1 MQKQFLT
8 FISVG
13 ILLISINACK
23 SKTVETVSFLA
34 VPTGLNS
41 SEPSL
46 HKTNDGNIYLSWIE
60 NDKDT
65 VSHLKFST
73 LKNNEWSPPKTITKG
88 KGWFVNWADFPS
100 ITSFGESNLSA
111 HYLEKSADDTY
122 AYDVKL
128 IQSTDNGE
136 TWNEAFKPHS
146 DNTNTEHGFVSKVAI
161 DKNSYLAI
169 WLDGRQMAYAETDS
183 TIAAQMTL
191 RSAVF
196 NKKGELIEEHLL
208 DNRVCDCCQT
218 DVAMTEEGPIV
229 VYRNRSDDEMRDTYY
244 VKHVNGSWTEPKPVF
259 NDNWNITGCPVNGP
273 AISAKDNIVAVT
285 WFTIANNAPKV
296 KVAFS
301 NDNGNT
307 FNAPITIAQETI
319 MGRLDIELLDD
330 GSAIVSSMDSKEGE
344 SVIILQHIRQDGNVS
359 IPFIVSETANSRSS
373 GFPRM
378 VVKDDFVYMAW
389 TSVGDY
395 LEVKSAK
402 ILLDAIKE

>member
-1 MQKQFLT
+1 MHNKFLT
-8 FISVG
+8 LFGVG
-13 ILLISINACK
+13 ILLLSIYACK
-23 SKTVETVSFLA
+23 SEPVEAVSFLS
-34 VPTGLNS
+34 VPTGFNG

-73 LKNNEWSPPKTITKG
+73 LKNNEWSTPKTITKG

-100 ITSFGESNLSA
+100 ITSFGASNLSA

-128 IQSTDNGE
+128 IQSTDHGE

-146 DNTNTEHGFVSKVAI
+146 DNTNTEHGFVSKVAL
-161 DKNSYLAI
+161 DNESYLSV
-169 WLDGRQMAYAETDS
+169 WLDGRQNAYAETDS

-191 RSAVF
+191 RSAVV
-196 NKKGELIEEHLL
+196 NDKGELIEEHLL

-218 DVAMTEEGPIV
+218 DVAMTAEGPLV
-229 VYRNRSDDEMRDTYY
+229 VYRNRSEDEIRDTYY
-244 VKHVNGSWTEPKPVF
+244 VKHINGNWTEPKPIF
-259 NDNWNITGCPVNGP
+259 NDNWKIAGCPVNGP
-273 AISAKDNIVAVT
+273 AVSAKNNVVAVT
-285 WFTIANNAPKV
+285 WFTIADNTPKV
-296 KVAFS
+296 KVVFS

-307 FNAPITIAQETI
+307 FGTPITIATETI

-344 SVIILQHIRQDGNVS
+344 SLILLQHIKQDGAIS
-359 IPFIVSETANSRSS
+359 EPFQVSETANSRSS

-378 VVKDDFVYMAW
+378 ILKDDAVYLAW
-389 TSVGDY
+389 TSVGET
-395 LEVKSAK
+395 LNVQSAK
-402 ILLDAIKE
+402 ILIDAIKE

>member
-1 MQKQFLT
+1 MHKQFLT
-8 FISVG
+8 LIGVG
-13 ILLISINACK
+13 ILLLSIYACK
-23 SKTVETVSFLA
+23 SEPVEAVSFLT

-73 LKNNEWSPPKTITKG
+73 LKNNEWSTPKTITKG

-100 ITSFGESNLSA
+100 ITSFGASNLSA

-128 IQSTDNGE
+128 IQSTDHGE

-146 DNTNTEHGFVSKVAI
+146 DNTHTEHGFVSKVAM
-161 DKNSYLAI
+161 DDNSYLSV
-169 WLDGRQMAYAETDS
+169 WLDGRQNAYAETDS

-191 RSAVF
+191 RSAIV
-196 NKKGELIEEHLL
+196 NDKGELIEEHLL

-218 DVAMTEEGPIV
+218 DVAMTSEGPIV
-229 VYRNRSDDEMRDTYY
+229 VYRNRSDEELRDTYY
-244 VKHVNGSWTEPKPVF
+244 VKHVNGSWTEPKPIHE
-259 NDNWNITGCPVNGP
+259 DNWKIAGCPVNGP
-273 AISAKDNIVAVT
+273 SISAKDNIVAVT
-285 WFTIANNAPKV
+285 WFTIADNVPKV

-307 FNAPITIAQETI
+307 FETPITIATETI
-319 MGRLDIELLDD
+319 MGRLDIELLHD
-330 GSAIVSSMDSKEGE
+330 GSALVSSMDSKEGE
-344 SVIILQHIRQDGNVS
+344 SVIVLQHIKQDGTFSAPFAVS
-359 IPFIVSETANSRSS
+359 QTANSRSS

-378 VVKDDFVYMAW
+378 VVKDDVVYLAW
-389 TSVGDY
+389 TSVNDA
-395 LEVKSAK
+395 LNVQSAK
-402 ILLDAIKE
+402 ILIDAIKE